1 VFDIS
6 NQSYDLIESIIVRI
20 LDLMRSNVKSLRKY
34 VVASFYLVIFVFL
47 VSTSVVRSEQVLPFE
62 RTEDR
67 EPCKSFDPLRQPFFG
82 ETHVHTSFSFDA
94 FVFSIS
100 NDPYDA
106 YAFALGEEVTLPP
119 AVAGEP
125 ERIAKIRRPLDFVA
139 VTDHAELFGEMQIC
153 TRSSPNTPG
162 FNSFHCKHMREANLN
177 MPPPDATI
185 VAAEW
190 AFNPIL
196 RNFSAEPLVMCRLP
210 LVDCTVASVSMWQD
224 IQDAAEAFYDRTSEC
239 KFTTFIAYEYT
250 AQPLFDNLH
259 RNVIFRNEH
268 VIDNPITNVTTG
280 GPFIP
285 LLWQKLREKCLDPIT
300 GVPGCDV
307 LTIPHNPNLSGSA
320 PEDPAGRM
328 FPDPRSI
335 EEARERAFFE
345 PLVEII
351 QHKGGSECRWDRIA
365 MMGVQT
371 VDELCTF
378 EQVPGNKLF
387 PGAPA
392 VPIDEFPTRDMFR
405 NALKDGMALAPD
417 FGGINPFKYGIISGT
432 DDHNATPSNTLEPD
446 FQGHAGTDDAP
457 LARMIDGIYRGPGG
471 IAVVW
476 AEENSRDSI
485 FEAMKRK
492 ETYGTSGTRPTVRFF
507 GGWEYHTTPNKLCN
521 EPNRVET
528 GYEHGVPM
536 GSDLPPRI
544 EGRNPR
550 FLVAALKDPG
560 YPAVL
565 PGQQPIPGTPLQ
577 RIQIVKGWVDSD
589 GKTHEQV
596 VTVLGNQEIK
606 GNELDTNTCE
616 PSLEA
621 GFTELCTV
629 WEDKDFDPTHP
640 AFYYARVLEN
650 PTCRW
655 STFACRAAGV
665 DPFSSPGE
673 CQTQASL
680 ANAKAAAD
688 GEIDEGDTPFND
700 CCLNETN
707 DPFLGRTLQERA
719 WTSPI
724 WYVPD
729 G

>member
-1 VFDIS
+1 MIS
-6 NQSYDLIESIIVRI
+6 
-20 LDLMRSNVKSLRKY
+20 LMKY
-34 VVASFYLVIFVFL
+34 FLTSFNLVIFVSLTSIL
-47 VSTSVVRSEQVLPFE
+47 VFSSEQVLPFE
-62 RTEDR
+62 RTENR
-67 EPCKSFDPLRQPFFG
+67 EPCESFDPLRQPFFG

-94 FVFSIS
+94 FVFSIN
-100 NDPYDA
+100 NDPFDA
-106 YAFALGEEVTLPP
+106 YAFALGEELKLPA

-125 ERIAKIRRPLDFVA
+125 ERIAKIRRPMDFVA
-139 VTDHAELFGEMQIC
+139 VTDHSELFGEMQIC
-153 TRSSPNTPG
+153 TRSSPGTLG
-162 FNSFHCKHMREANLN
+162 FNSFNCLQMRNAHLN
-177 MPPPDATI
+177 MPPPDPTT

-196 RNFSAEPLVMCRLP
+196 RNFSAEPLAMCRRP
-210 LVDCTVASVSMWQD
+210 GVDCTGASVSMWQD
-224 IQDAAEAFYDRTSEC
+224 IQNAAEAFYDRTSEC

-268 VIDNPITNVTTG
+268 VIENPISNVTTG

-285 LLWQKLREKCLDPIT
+285 LLWKKLREQCLDPIT

-307 LTIPHNPNLSGSA
+307 LTIPHNSNLSGST

-328 FPDPRSI
+328 FPDPRSTV
-335 EEARERAFFE
+335 EARERVFFE
-345 PLVEII
+345 PLVELI

-378 EQVPGNKLF
+378 EQVLVDKLF
-387 PGAPA
+387 PGAPV
-392 VPIDEFPTRDMFR
+392 VPIDEYPTRDMVR
-405 NALKDGMALAPD
+405 NALKDGMALAPNFD
-417 FGGINPFKYGIISGT
+417 GINPFKYGFVSGT
-432 DDHNATPSNTLEPD
+432 DDHNGTPSYTLEPD

-471 IAVVW
+471 LAVVW

-485 FEAMKRK
+485 FEAMRRK
-492 ETYGTSGTRPTVRFF
+492 ETYGTSGTRPVVRFF
-507 GGWEYHTTPNKLCN
+507 GGWEYDTLPNNLCN
-521 EPNRVET
+521 SNDRIET
-528 GYEHGVPM
+528 GYKKGVPM
-536 GSDLPPRI
+536 GSDLPSRI

-577 RIQIVKGWVDSD
+577 SIQIVKGWVDSD
-589 GKTHEQV
+589 GDTQEQV
-596 VTVLGNQEIK
+596 MTVVGSQEIT
-606 GNELDTNTCE
+606 GVELNTNTCE
-616 PSLEA
+616 PNLEA
-621 GFTELCTV
+621 GFTALCTV
-629 WEDKDFDPTHP
+629 WEDKDFDPAQP

-655 STFACRAAGV
+655 NTLACRAADV
-665 DPFSSPGE
+665 EPFSSQE
-673 CQTQASL
+673 VCQTEAAL
-680 ANAKAAAD
+680 ANAKAIA
-688 GEIDEGDTPFND
+688 GGVIDEGETPFNN

-707 DPFLGRTLQERA
+707 DSFLSRTLQERA